1 MVIAPFSQAAPG
13 PLSQGEEP
21 IKDSGTL
28 NLSAVLRPAYPVH
41 NLSLCEPDFALAA
54 ILGAGRRR
62 RLSYDVGHAVA
73 QSIVRCVWI
82 KSLASLPIRRK
93 RSDTYRS
100 DTYCAAW
107 RAKRGNRRRTDRAG
121 NAILRMAARRW
132 PGGCGADL
140 RPQYVGGAAS
150 AVSGQAVGRARSD
163 LASRAD

>member
-93 RSDTYRS
+93 RSDTY
-100 DTYCAAW
+100 CAAW